1 MKRITKQLS
10 SLAVACAM
18 VVSLAG
24 CGVSVTGVSFDIPDK
39 RVVDFEFKVNHAV
52 KRVSVQIVQYVI
64 EHIQA
69 IFSARNACPV

>member
-1 MKRITKQLS
+1 MY
-10 SLAVACAM
+10 
-18 VVSLAG
+18 
-24 CGVSVTGVSFDIPDK
+24 K